1 MPSVEKMRWQTD
13 QKRDSL
19 KERRFRVRHWSEDR
33 TNALSKSYAHIARI
47 VGKFARDGFREVRAP
62 VPERLAEL
70 LSKLAEK
77 EQEASSREKHKSEAS
92 RRGES
97 REAS

>member
-1 MPSVEKMRWQTD
+1 M
-13 QKRDSL
+13 
-19 KERRFRVRHWSEDR
+19 
-33 TNALSKSYAHIARI
+33 SKSYAHIARI

-62 VPERLAEL
+62 VPEWLAEL